1 FVLQYVLP
9 VMAVADLIGTLI
21 SGTPPAMWPFSV
33 VALGLS
39 GFSMLQGCRRASEG
53 PELPPPTLFNLALG
67 IVYLIHWFVVIPW
80 VTLKMA
86 VLPKSLVWAK
96 TAHGVVE
103 ADLPGQSADDL
114 DEDIIIDVATE

>member
-1 FVLQYVLP
+1 
-9 VMAVADLIGTLI
+9 I

-53 PELPPPTLFNLALG
+53 PQLPPPTLINLALG

-86 VLPKSLVWAK
+86 VLSKSLVWAK
-96 TAHGVVE
+96 TAHGVVDE
-103 ADLPGQSADDL
+103 QGGFAGTALIDDQDDDL
-114 DEDIIIDVATE
+114 GGIEIATESPAP